1 MCDCTQGS
9 DPAHPQF
16 WHNYLPNEEQMEKH
30 KKFKYFL
37 KKTGV

>member
-16 WHNYLPNEEQMEKH
+16 WHDCLPNEEH
-30 KKFKYFL
+30 R
-37 KKTGV
+37 KTQKIQ